1 LTRRGRYEDSVGV
14 PENRVIL
21 AYSHQPRQLPARLH
35 AALRERLPYGR
46 RMRLRGDLRA
56 QALTLVGIE
65 LARRLLGQAVGRE
78 VAAAA
83 LRFPW
88 GGKPHAPGLPD
99 FSISHSGAWVG
110 CAVATAGRVGF
121 DLECAG
127 ATPAHALAD
136 WTAREAVLK
145 AAGATLAAAAA
156 VAIDGAGAEF
166 GGRRW
171 RLLAPTAPPG
181 CTAAL
186 AFEEAAEFVLVPP
199 VTIAENSALDERT
212 SAGRYAP

>member
-1 LTRRGRYEDSVGV
+1 M

-35 AALRERLPYGR
+35 AALRDRLPYGR
-46 RMRLRGDLRA
+46 RMRLRGDLAA
-56 QALTLVGIE
+56 QAMTLVGIE
-65 LARRLLGQAVGRE
+65 LARRLLGQALGRE

-83 LRFPW
+83 LRFPY

-99 FSISHSGAWVG
+99 FSISHSGSWVG
-110 CAVATAGRVGF
+110 CAVATAGRVGL

-127 ATPAHALAD
+127 AAPTRDLGE

-145 AAGATLAAAAA
+145 AAGATLDAAAA
-156 VAIDGAGAEF
+156 VALDGAGAEF
-166 GGRRW
+166 AGRRW
-171 RLLAPTAPPG
+171 LLLAPAAPPG
-181 CTAAL
+181 CVAAL
-186 AFEEAAEFVLVPP
+186 ALEQPAELVLVPP
-199 VTIAENSALDERT
+199 VTIAENSALDERS

>member
-1 LTRRGRYEDSVGV
+1 MGV
-14 PENRVIL
+14 SENRVIL

-35 AALRERLPYGR
+35 AALRDRLPYGR
-46 RMRLRGDLRA
+46 RMRLRGDLAA

-83 LRFPW
+83 LRFPY

-99 FSISHSGAWVG
+99 FSISHSGRWVG
-110 CAVATAGRVGF
+110 CAVATAGRVGL

-127 ATPAHALAD
+127 PECAGTTPARDLGD

-145 AAGATLAAAAA
+145 AAGASLDAAAR
-156 VAIDGAGAEF
+156 VALDAAGADF

-171 RLLAPTAPPG
+171 QLLRPTAPPG
-181 CTAAL
+181 CIATLAL
-186 AFEEAAEFVLVPP
+186 EQPAELLLVPP